1 MMANKLMKNS
11 LVHLDLSSNPLGPD
25 PQGSLGFLKEAQTV
39 ATIKLSNCG
48 LSFEF
53 VSHMLNLFDIM

>member
-1 MMANKLMKNS
+1 MLNNKLMKNS

-25 PQGSLGFLKEAQTV
+25 PQGSLGFLKEPQTI
-39 ATIKLSNCG
+39 ATLNLSNCG

-53 VSHMLNLFDIM
+53 VSPSVG